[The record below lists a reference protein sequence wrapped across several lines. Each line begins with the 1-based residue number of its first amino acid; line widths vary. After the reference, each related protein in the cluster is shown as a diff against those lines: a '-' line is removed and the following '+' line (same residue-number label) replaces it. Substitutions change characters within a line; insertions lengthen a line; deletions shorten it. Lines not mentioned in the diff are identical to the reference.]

1 MANELQIFTYKEQQI
16 RTTEINSEIW
26 FVAKDVCDV
35 LELTN
40 PTEAL
45 KTLDEDE
52 KMTLRNSEGHLGQR
66 GGAQSYNIINEPG
79 LYALVLRSNKPEAKQ
94 FSRWIRHEV
103 LPAIRKTGTYSVK
116 LTPVDLELRHK
127 ELDAKNRELDLR
139 GAALLQHMIDSP
151 AYPITDESKAILAH
165 EVSKLITG
173 HENRAMLPAVKEA
186 MYSATEIGTRFSVSK
201 NKIGKIANTHGLKP
215 PVGETNEYGT
225 WIRTKSPHSAHEC
238 PQFMY
243 NDNALDWFKTH
254 FEQYRQ

>member
-1 MANELQIFTYKEQQI
+1 MANELQIFTYKKQQV
-16 RTTEINSEIW
+16 RTIEIDSEIW
-26 FVAKDVCDV
+26 IVAKDVCEV

-45 KTLDEDE
+45 KALDDDE
-52 KMTLRNSEGHLGQR
+52 KNTLRISEGNR
-66 GGAQSYNIINEPG
+66 GNPTVNIINEAG
-79 LYALVLRSNKPEAKQ
+79 FYKLTFRSNKPEAKE
-94 FSRWIRHEV
+94 FTRWVTHEV

-116 LTPVDLELRHK
+116 LNPTDLELRHK

-139 GAALLQHMIDSP
+139 GAELLQHMIDSP
-151 AYPITDESKAILAH
+151 VYPITDESKAILAH

-173 HENRAMLPAVKEA
+173 HENRAMLPIVKEA

-225 WIRTKSPHSAHEC
+225 WIRTKSPNSAHEC

-243 NDNALDWFKTH
+243 NDNALDWFKSH

>member
-1 MANELQIFTYKEQQI
+1 MANELQIFTYKEQQV
-16 RTTEINSEIW
+16 RTTEIDSEIW

-35 LELTN
+35 LEMTV
-40 PTEAL
+40 EA
-45 KTLDEDE
+45 TRRLDNDE
-52 KMTLRNSEGHLGQR
+52 KGLKKIQTPGGVQDITIISE
-66 GGAQSYNIINEPG
+66 AG
-79 LYALVLRSNKPEAKQ
+79 LYTLLMRSNKEEAKP
-94 FSRWIRHEV
+94 FRRWVTHEI

-116 LTPVDLELRHK
+116 LTPADLELRHK

-173 HENRAMLPAVKEA
+173 HENPAMLPVVKEA
-186 MYSATEIGTRFSVSK
+186 LYSATEIGSRFSVSK